1 MQERDKLQVQ
11 ALIPFP
17 VGEEKDEPEPYVS
30 VLLGLIVYLWHY
42 VI

>member
-1 MQERDKLQVQ
+1 MQ

-17 VGEEKDEPEPYVS
+17 VGEEKDEPDAYAS
-30 VLLGLIVYLWHY
+30 ILLGLQYGWHN